1 MMLRTLGFLALT
13 AFWITMNVL
22 LWRSEFRGEGEG
34 TPVPLASVWEKV
46 LRAPDDSHLEV
57 FHQKRKIGHLRW
69 SANAGEQISTNAAA
83 ATANLEEGMVRRVG
97 GYTIDILE
105 GRFDLGA
112 DRRRIRFTMNS
123 SFTTNHQWQ
132 SFNLQLNQR
141 PMSLELGA
149 TATNETVTVRFQ
161 DGDQSIHRTF
171 TFAQLRDP
179 VKLLQEVAG
188 PVPLGLLT
196 GGLLGGAAGESTPP
210 ELTALPAF
218 QRLTLGLQW
227 DSRLDWIK
235 IGQAKLRCYRLHTRW
250 LEKYEVTIY
259 VSRVGEILRVQL
271 PNGIVLQNTR
281 MLLL

>member
-1 MMLRTLGFLALT
+1 MLKTLGFLALT
-13 AFWITMNVL
+13 AFWVTMNVL

-69 SANAGEQISTNAAA
+69 SATAGELAATNASP
-83 ATANLEEGMVRRVG
+83 NLEEGMIQRVG
-97 GYTIDILE
+97 GYSIDILD

-112 DRRRIRFTMNS
+112 DRRRIRFTMNT
-123 SFTTNHQWQ
+123 SFNTNHQWQ
-132 SFNLQLNQR
+132 TFNVRLNQR
-141 PMSLELGA
+141 PMSLEISAA
-149 TATNETVTVRFQ
+149 TTNQTVSVHYK
-161 DGDQSIHRTF
+161 DDDQAIRQTL

-179 VKLLQEVAG
+179 AKLLQEIVG
-188 PVPLGLLT
+188 PVPLGMLT
-196 GGLLGGAAGESTPP
+196 GGLLGGTATPGSP
-210 ELTALPAF
+210 AELAALPAL
-218 QRLTLGLQW
+218 QRFTLGLQW

-250 LEKYEVTIY
+250 LDKHQVTIY

-271 PNGIVLQNTR
+271 PNDIVLQNTR

>member
-1 MMLRTLGFLALT
+1 M
-13 AFWITMNVL
+13 
-22 LWRSEFRGEGEG
+22 
-34 TPVPLASVWEKV
+34 PLAAVWEKV

-57 FHQKRKIGHLRW
+57 FHQKRKVGHLRW
-69 SANAGEQISTNAAA
+69 SANAGELASTN
-83 ATANLEEGMVRRVG
+83 TNANLEEGMVRRVG
-97 GYTIDILE
+97 GYTIDILD

-132 SFNLQLNQR
+132 SFNVQLNQR
-141 PMSLELGA
+141 PMSLEVSA
-149 TATNETVTVRFQ
+149 AATNETVSVRFQ
-161 DGDQSIHRTF
+161 QGEETISRTF

-196 GGLLGGAAGESTPP
+196 GGLLGGGVGESAPP
-210 ELTALPAF
+210 ELAALPAL
-218 QRLTLGLQW
+218 QRLSLGLQW

-235 IGQAKLRCYRLHTRW
+235 IGQAKLRCYRLQTRW
-250 LEKYEVTIY
+250 LEKHQVTIY
-259 VSRVGEILRVQL
+259 ISRVGEILRVQL
-271 PNGIVLQNTR
+271 PNEIVLQNTR

>member
-1 MMLRTLGFLALT
+1 MLKTLGWIALA
-13 AFWITMNVL
+13 AFWVTMNVL

-34 TPVPLASVWEKV
+34 TPVPLPVVWEKV

-69 SANAGEQISTNAAA
+69 SATAGEQATTNAPG
-83 ATANLEEGMVRRVG
+83 ANSTTEEGMVQRIG
-97 GYTIDILE
+97 GYAIDILD

-112 DRRRIRFTMNS
+112 DRRRIRFTMHS

-141 PMSLELGA
+141 PMNLELA
-149 TATNETVTVRFQ
+149 AASTNQTVAIRFQ

-179 VKLLQEVAG
+179 AKLLQEVVG

-196 GGLLGGAAGESTPP
+196 GGLLGGAATPGAP
-210 ELTALPAF
+210 AELAALPAL
-218 QRLTLGLQW
+218 QRFTLGLQW

-235 IGQAKLRCYRLHTRW
+235 IGQAKLRCYRLHARW
-250 LEKYEVTIY
+250 LDKHQVTIY

-271 PNGIVLQNTR
+271 PNEVVLQNTR

>member
-1 MMLRTLGFLALT
+1 MLKNLGLLALT
-13 AFWITMNVL
+13 VFWITMNVL

-34 TPVPLASVWEKV
+34 TPVPLTSVWEKV

-69 SANAGEQISTNAAA
+69 AANAGELASTN
-83 ATANLEEGMVRRVG
+83 TSANLEEGMVRRVG
-97 GYTIDILE
+97 GYTIDILD

-132 SFNLQLNQR
+132 SFTVQLNQR
-141 PMSLELGA
+141 PMSLEVSA
-149 TATNETVTVRFQ
+149 AATNETVSVRFQ
-161 DGDQSIHRTF
+161 QGEEAINRAF

-188 PVPLGLLT
+188 AVPLGLLT
-196 GGLLGGAAGESTPP
+196 GGLLGGTAAGSAPP
-210 ELTALPAF
+210 ELAALPAL
-218 QRLTLGLQW
+218 QHLSLGLQW

-235 IGQAKLRCYRLHTRW
+235 IGQAKLRCYRLQTRW
-250 LEKYEVTIY
+250 LEKYQVTIY

-271 PNGIVLQNTR
+271 PNEIVLQNTR